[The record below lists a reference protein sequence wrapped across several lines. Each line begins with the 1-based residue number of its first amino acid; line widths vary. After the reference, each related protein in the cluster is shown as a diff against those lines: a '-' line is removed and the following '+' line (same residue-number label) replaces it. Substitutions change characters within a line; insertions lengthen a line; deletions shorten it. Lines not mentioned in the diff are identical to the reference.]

1 VKTWVHRAL
10 GRLQREMDGRTAPAV
25 EESS

>member
-10 GRLQREMDGRTAPAV
+10 DRLHREMGGLPSRAV
-25 EESS
+25 EES